1 MPASPS
7 TSVQAARAA
16 VASRLRDIRLDAGI
30 TGRELAVRCGWS
42 ESKSSRIENGKTPPA
57 DADIKAWCT
66 ACGADEQAGDIIA
79 ANRNADSMY
88 VQWRRVQ
95 RTGLRRL
102 QESSVPLY
110 QATQRFRAYCSNV
123 VPGFLQTSGYA
134 TALLSSI
141 ASFRNTPNDVSEAV
155 ASRLARSQIIYEPDH
170 SFALLI
176 EETVLHY
183 QIGDTEVMAGQLG
196 HLLAVMSLP
205 SVSLGII
212 PFRKRRNMWAI
223 ETFTMFD
230 ERRVNVELLSAAV
243 TVTAPDE
250 ISDYLKAFGELSKQA
265 VYGATARSLI
275 TSAVDSLG

>member
-1 MPASPS
+1 MPTSPS
-7 TSVQAARAA
+7 SSVQAARTA
-16 VASRLRDIRLDAGI
+16 VASRLCDIRLNAGI

-57 DADIKAWCT
+57 DADIRAWCT
-66 ACGADEQAGDIIA
+66 ACGADGRITDLIA

-88 VQWRRVQ
+88 VEWRRLQ
-95 RTGLRRL
+95 RTGLRHL

-110 QATQRFRAYCSNV
+110 RATRRFRAYCSNV

-134 TALLSSI
+134 AALLSSI
-141 ASFRNTPNDVSEAV
+141 AAFRHTPNDVSEAV

-176 EETVLHY
+176 EESVLHY
-183 QIGDTEVMAGQLG
+183 QIGDPGVMAGQLG

-212 PFRKRRNMWAI
+212 PFGRRRNMWAV
-223 ETFTMFD
+223 EMFTMFD
-230 ERRVNVELLSAAV
+230 ESRVHVELLSAAV
-243 TVTAPDE
+243 TVTAPGE
-250 ISDYLKAFGELSKQA
+250 ISDYQKAFGEFSKHA
-265 VYGATARSLI
+265 VYGASARSLI